1 MTVKKSFGKNPD
13 NFYLNV
19 QLPWARRQTPKEC
32 RFNSPQCEGAMFR
45 KAWELGRE
53 SVASFI
59 NDGALS
65 RGAAIAFY
73 AVTSIGP
80 LLLIAVAIA
89 GLAFGQDAARGAI
102 ASQLSGLMGQQSAEL
117 LQNVIRSASGK
128 SSGIFASALGVVTLL
143 LTASGMFG
151 EIQSA
156 LNAIWEADPK
166 GSTVYRLL
174 RARAASLGLVVALG
188 FLLLVSLVISA
199 GLSALNVYVNA
210 YLPFGHFILQ
220 AVNFL
225 ISFALIS
232 VLFAA
237 IYKVLPD
244 KDLEWRDVLAG
255 AVVTA
260 FLFSIGKFLIGLYIG
275 SSAVASSYGAAGA
288 LIVALL
294 WIYYSAQIFLL
305 GAEFTK
311 VYARHQGSQQPVR
324 QATNMNEAARQT
336 NLL

>member
-1 MTVKKSFGKNPD
+1 MFG
-13 NFYLNV
+13 
-19 QLPWARRQTPKEC
+19 
-32 RFNSPQCEGAMFR
+32 

-102 ASQLSGLMGQQSAEL
+102 ASQLSGLMGQPSAEL

-156 LNAIWEADPK
+156 LNAIWGADPK

-188 FLLLVSLVISA
+188 FLILVSLVVSA
-199 GLSALNVYVNA
+199 GLSALSAYVNA

-244 KDLEWRDVLAG
+244 KDLEWQDVLVG

-294 WIYYSAQIFLL
+294 WIYYSTQIFLL

-311 VYARHQGSQQPVR
+311 VYAHHHGSQQLVPQAADMNER
-324 QATNMNEAARQT
+324 QAP
-336 NLL
+336 L

>member
-1 MTVKKSFGKNPD
+1 MSDPTV
-13 NFYLNV
+13 NFHGRAGEPLG
-19 QLPWARRQTPKEC
+19 RS
-32 RFNSPQCEGAMFR
+32 RFNSPQREGAMFG
-45 KAWELGRE
+45 KAWGLGKE

-59 NDGALS
+59 NDEALR

-80 LLLIAVAIA
+80 VLLIGVAIS
-89 GLAFGQDAARGAI
+89 GLPFAQDAARGAI
-102 ASQLSGLMGQQSAEL
+102 SSQLSGLMGQPSAEL
-117 LQNVIRSASGK
+117 LQNVIKSASGK
-128 SSGIFASALGVVTLL
+128 SSGIFASALGVITLL
-143 LTASGMFG
+143 VAASGMFG

-156 LNAIWEADPK
+156 RNAIWGADPK

-199 GLSALNVYVNA
+199 GLSVLSAYVNA
-210 YLPFGHFILQ
+210 YRPVGHFILQ
-220 AVNFL
+220 AMNFV

-244 KDLEWRDVLAG
+244 KDLEWRDVLVG

-260 FLFSIGKFLIGLYIG
+260 VLFSIGKFLIGLYIG

-311 VYARHQGSQQPVR
+311 VYARHHGSSSQCR
-324 QATNMNEAARQT
+324 KLRI
-336 NLL
+336 

>member
-1 MTVKKSFGKNPD
+1 MFG
-13 NFYLNV
+13 
-19 QLPWARRQTPKEC
+19 
-32 RFNSPQCEGAMFR
+32 
-45 KAWELGRE
+45 KAWELGRQ

-59 NDGALS
+59 SDGALS

-102 ASQLSGLMGQQSAEL
+102 ASQLSGLMGQPSAEL

-156 LNAIWEADPK
+156 LNAIWGADPK

-188 FLLLVSLVISA
+188 FLLLVSLGSA
-199 GLSALNVYVNA
+199 RVFQY
-210 YLPFGHFILQ
+210 
-220 AVNFL
+220 
-225 ISFALIS
+225 
-232 VLFAA
+232 
-237 IYKVLPD
+237 
-244 KDLEWRDVLAG
+244 
-255 AVVTA
+255 
-260 FLFSIGKFLIGLYIG
+260 
-275 SSAVASSYGAAGA
+275 
-288 LIVALL
+288 
-294 WIYYSAQIFLL
+294 
-305 GAEFTK
+305 
-311 VYARHQGSQQPVR
+311 
-324 QATNMNEAARQT
+324 
-336 NLL
+336 

>member
-1 MTVKKSFGKNPD
+1 MFG
-13 NFYLNV
+13 
-19 QLPWARRQTPKEC
+19 
-32 RFNSPQCEGAMFR
+32 

-59 NDGALS
+59 SDGALS

-102 ASQLSGLMGQQSAEL
+102 AGQLSGLMGQPSAEL

-156 LNAIWEADPK
+156 LNAIWGADPK

-188 FLLLVSLVISA
+188 LLLLVSLVISA
-199 GLSALNVYVNA
+199 GLSVLSAYVNA
-210 YLPFGHFILQ
+210 YRPVGHFILQ
-220 AVNFL
+220 AVNFV

-244 KDLEWRDVLAG
+244 KDLEWRDVLVG

-260 FLFSIGKFLIGLYIG
+260 LLFSIGKFLIGLYIG

-311 VYARHQGSQQPVR
+311 VYARHRGSQRPVP
-324 QATNMNEAARQT
+324 QAADMNEAGRQT
-336 NLL
+336 KPL

>member
-1 MTVKKSFGKNPD
+1 MSVLFPQREGGMFG
-13 NFYLNV
+13 
-19 QLPWARRQTPKEC
+19 
-32 RFNSPQCEGAMFR
+32 
-45 KAWELGRE
+45 KAWELVKE
-53 SVASFI
+53 SVISFI

-73 AVTSIGP
+73 TVTSIGP
-80 LLLIAVAIA
+80 VLLIVVAIA

-102 ASQLSGLMGQQSAEL
+102 VSQLSGLMGEESAEL
-117 LQNVIRSASGK
+117 LQNIIRSASGK
-128 SSGIFASALGVVTLL
+128 PSGIFASALGVITLL
-143 LTASGMFG
+143 VTASGVFG
-151 EIQSA
+151 EMQST
-156 LNAIWEADPK
+156 LNAIWKADPK
-166 GSTVYRLL
+166 GGTVSRLL
-174 RARAASLGLVVALG
+174 RARAASLGLVAALG

-199 GLSALNVYVNA
+199 GLSALSEYVNA
-210 YLPFGHFILQ
+210 HLPFGHLILQ

-225 ISFALIS
+225 ISFALNS

-244 KDLEWRDVLAG
+244 KDLEWQDVLVG

-294 WIYYSAQIFLL
+294 WIYYSTQIFLL

-311 VYARHQGSQQPVR
+311 VYAHHHGSQQLVPQAADMNER
-324 QATNMNEAARQT
+324 QAP
-336 NLL
+336 L

>member
-1 MTVKKSFGKNPD
+1 MFG
-13 NFYLNV
+13 
-19 QLPWARRQTPKEC
+19 
-32 RFNSPQCEGAMFR
+32 

-53 SVASFI
+53 SVASFV

-102 ASQLSGLMGQQSAEL
+102 ASQLSGLMGQRSAEL

-188 FLLLVSLVISA
+188 CLLLVSLVVSA
-199 GLSALNVYVNA
+199 GFSALSAYVNA

-220 AVNFL
+220 AGNFL

-311 VYARHQGSQQPVR
+311 VYARHHGSQQPVP
-324 QATNMNEAARQT
+324 QAADMNEAGRQT
-336 NLL
+336 KLL